1 MFTINQN
8 LIDDFADKINE
19 KEKKNNKVTSL
30 SSSSTHIQYPSAKA
44 VYDAISEVEA
54 NSGGNYINDYYFD
67 ATTKDIVLDFTSGG
81 SGGGGSGG
89 SVIIDS
95 SWVENSTNPVES
107 QLIKAALDGKSDTSH
122 THSQYLT
129 EHQSLA
135 NYVQKET
142 GKGLFSGSYADLTN
156 KPSYTAT
163 ITSSTTDSYKIGSI
177 NINGSSVDIYGKDT
191 DTQPPSASTTTP
203 SADTTSGSYGSGT
216 TYARANHTHPKSTL
230 YAETSHTHS
239 NYVNPTIADNLTTDS
254 STQVLSAKQ
263 GKILKEYIDTLIGNI
278 EEDMLS

>member
-8 LIDDFADKINE
+8 LVDDFADKINE

-54 NSGGNYINDYYFD
+54 SSGGNYIDDYYFD
-67 ATTKDIVLDFTSGG
+67 TTTKDIVLDFTSGG

-89 SVIIDS
+89 DVVIDS
-95 SWVENSTNPVES
+95 SWIENSTNPVES
-107 QLIKAALDGKSDTSH
+107 QLIKTALDGKSDTSH

-142 GKGLFSGSYADLTN
+142 GKSLFSGSYSDLSN

-163 ITSSTTDSYKIGSI
+163 ITSSTTGAYKIGSI
-177 NINGSSVDIYGKDT
+177 NISGSNVDIYGKDT
-191 DTQPPSASTTTP
+191 DTHQSLTNYVQKSSTVGLLKNDGSVMVGGTGSAN
-203 SADTTSGSYGSGT
+203 
-216 TYARANHTHPKSTL
+216 YAIGNHTHSD
-230 YAETSHTHS
+230 
-239 NYVNPTIADNLTTDS
+239 YVNPTIADNLTTNDS
-254 STQVLSAKQ
+254 SQVLSAKQ
-263 GKILKEYIDTLIGNI
+263 GKVLSDLIGEAITYINK
-278 EEDMLS
+278 